1 MIVQNLKIKGSSD
14 NDYDVVIKLDG
25 TNLTASCNCK
35 AGEVGQYC
43 KHRISVLSGDF
54 SNIIDGKTEEL
65 ESIVNQ
71 VKNTDVGKALAEVEA
86 IELEIKNLQSKLK
99 RQKKVLAKA
108 MKD

>member
-25 TNLTASCNCK
+25 TNLTATCNCK

-54 SNIIDGKTEEL
+54 SNIVDGRTKEL
-65 ESIVNQ
+65 ETIIDQ
-71 VKNTDVGKALAEVEA
+71 VKNTDVGKALAGIE
-86 IELEIKNLQSKLK
+86 ELELEVKNLQSKLK
-99 RQKKVLAKA
+99 KQKKALAKA